1 MLFLCY
7 PPFKN
12 FKLRILAQ
20 GCQSP
25 TFSNIEEGM
34 IDDVIMHGTLRHL
47 WKKNARKRCC
57 WNCNIWPNWFTYHQ
71 SHYCLYYNGIPEFV
85 RKRSMLNVAQYLK
98 FHCQKV
104 ESTRNGKLRR
114 LSGRFQTVPG
124 SQIVGKTRKWGRGGK
139 KGKTRGERACNHLF
153 YDSLPPPPPLP
164 SFLPFFSF
172 SRFLNSAGPTI
183 SEPGTG

>member
-1 MLFLCY
+1 MTSQCTAHY
-7 PPFKN
+7 
-12 FKLRILAQ
+12 
-20 GCQSP
+20 
-25 TFSNIEEGM
+25 
-34 IDDVIMHGTLRHL
+34 VICR
-47 WKKNARKRCC
+47 KKKARRRCC

-85 RKRSMLNVAQYLK
+85 RKRSMLNIAQYLK

-153 YDSLPPPPPLP
+153 YDPFPLPPPLP

-172 SRFLNSAGPTI
+172 SRFLNSACPTI
-183 SEPGTG
+183 P